1 MLTSVVVPARDAAAT
16 LPRTLA
22 CLAAQR
28 GAPEYEV
35 IVVDDGSRDD
45 TAVLAE
51 RTGVRLVRGEGAG
64 SGAAR
69 NAGVAAARGSLL
81 AFTDSDCFPSPGWL
95 AAGARRLDEVE
106 LVAGAV
112 KPDPDAALG
121 PFDRTVWVER
131 ETGLYETA
139 NLLMRRELFER
150 VGGFEP
156 WLRDDGPRRGWTNP
170 ELGEDVW
177 LGWRARRAGARSAF
191 APEALVYHAVHR
203 REATGYV
210 SERQRVRHFPAMAAR
225 VPELREQFMHGRVFL
240 SRRSAMFD
248 AAVAGTA
255 VAALTGSKL
264 PLLAAAPYARQL
276 ARRAKPYRRRA
287 PLVAAVDVAADSLT
301 LASLAYGSARN
312 RSLVI

>member
-1 MLTSVVVPARDAAAT
+1 MLASVVVPARDAAAT

-28 GAPEYEV
+28 DAPEFEV
-35 IVVDDGSRDD
+35 IVVDDGSRDG
-45 TAVLAE
+45 TAALAE
-51 RTGVRLVRGEGAG
+51 RGGARVVRSDGEGSG
-64 SGAAR
+64 SAR

-81 AFTDSDCFPSPGWL
+81 AFTDADCFPSPGWL
-95 AAGARRLDEVE
+95 AAGAQRLHDAD

-112 KPDPDAALG
+112 KPDPSVPLG

-156 WLRDDGPRRGWTNP
+156 WLRDDGPARGWTNP

-177 LGWRARRAGARSAF
+177 LGWRARRAGASSAF
-191 APEALVYHAVHR
+191 EPEALVYHAVHR
-203 REATGYV
+203 RDAAGYV
-210 SERQRVRHFPAMAAR
+210 SERRRVRHFPAMAAR
-225 VPELREQFMHGRVFL
+225 VPELRAQFMHGRVFL

-248 AAVAGTA
+248 AALAGVAT
-255 VAALTGSKL
+255 AALTRSRL
-264 PLLAAAPYARQL
+264 PLVAAVPYSQQL
-276 ARRAKPYRRRA
+276 ARRARPYRRRA
-287 PLVAAVDVAADSLT
+287 PLVAAVDVAADA
-301 LASLAYGSARN
+301 LACAALVQGSARN
-312 RSLVI
+312 RSLVL